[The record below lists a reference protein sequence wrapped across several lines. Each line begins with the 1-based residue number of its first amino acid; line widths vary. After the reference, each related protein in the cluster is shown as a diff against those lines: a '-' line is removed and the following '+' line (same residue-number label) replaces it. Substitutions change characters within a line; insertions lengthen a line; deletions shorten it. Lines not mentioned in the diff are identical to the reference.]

1 MNDLEAL
8 LAQRDALQRQ
18 IDVLEADRRA
28 TLIARAHDALK
39 ALGVSAADL
48 VPSRVGRKAR
58 SRAPAPVRYRDG
70 NGNTWT
76 GRGKQ
81 PVWLRTALAQ
91 GRSLAD
97 YLVTAS

>member
-1 MNDLEAL
+1 VTLEAL
-8 LAQRDALQRQ
+8 IAQRDDLQRQ
-18 IDVLEADRRA
+18 IDALEAERRA
-28 TLIARAHDALK
+28 GLIARAHDALK

-48 VPSRVGRKAR
+48 VPARVGRKAR

-81 PVWLRTALAQ
+81 PVWLRN
-91 GRSLAD
+91 SLAAGATLGE
-97 YLVTAS
+97 YLVTAA